1 MTSVIEAQQQSKLKR
16 DTRIYWITTI
26 IATAMIVV
34 PAFFY
39 FSSQYLIDTMRN
51 RLGFPD
57 YFRVELAV
65 GKYIGALVMLIP
77 AVPKMFKE
85 WVYVAFGITLLSG
98 ALAHGIADGIGKGSA
113 PLVPFVILCVSY
125 YYFRKLNYSK

>member
-1 MTSVIEAQQQSKLKR
+1 MTTVIESHQESKSKK
-16 DTRIYWITTI
+16 DKRIYWITTI
-26 IATAMIVV
+26 TATAMIVI

-39 FSSQYLIDTMRN
+39 FNNQYLINTMRY

-57 YFRVELAV
+57 YFRVELAI
-65 GKYIGALVMLIP
+65 GKYIGALIMLIP

-98 ALAHGIADGIGKGSA
+98 SLAHGIVDGIGKGSA
-113 PLVPFVILCVSY
+113 PLVVFAILCVSY
-125 YYFRKLNYSK
+125 YYFRKLNFTK